1 MGDSLSFIEKLIT
14 QLNSVFALKQP
25 GDLDYFLRIEV
36 KSLSDGSPVLTQSK
50 YIRNIV
56 KTNVVPMVG
65 GCNLSNEGPNYLVDT
80 SIYRPVV
87 GALQYTTITRPEIGH

>member
-1 MGDSLSFIEKLIT
+1 MDDIIIMGDSLSFIEKLIT

-50 YIRNIV
+50 YIRN
-56 KTNVVPMVG
+56 
-65 GCNLSNEGPNYLVDT
+65 LL
-80 SIYRPVV
+80 
-87 GALQYTTITRPEIGH
+87 

>member
-1 MGDSLSFIEKLIT
+1 
-14 QLNSVFALKQP
+14 
-25 GDLDYFLRIEV
+25 
-36 KSLSDGSPVLTQSK
+36 
-50 YIRNIV
+50 
-56 KTNVVPMVG
+56 MVG

>member
-1 MGDSLSFIEKLIT
+1 M
-14 QLNSVFALKQP
+14 ALLFSHKVN
-25 GDLDYFLRIEV
+25 I
-36 KSLSDGSPVLTQSK
+36 SAS
-50 YIRNIV
+50 IIV